1 MKNSIN
7 EIDSVF
13 REKLLDYV
21 EDVSPTFWKR
31 LSIRLYGRKIISG
44 VTAILILLFGLAFWM
59 TPELNRAAAI
69 EQSHINNK
77 ELTPITNQ
85 SKTYETDLNS
95 QIINNTV
102 NASVDINKDEN
113 IITNNKPVL
122 AQSLNEELKPTA
134 DVITNNKE
142 VKESM
147 VPKSN
152 NNISNIMSKETSGIN
167 SIQVSKKSIF
177 NKQNSSIISPIMQNN
192 TFSRFSFSG
201 EVGYDVSWKKLESDN
216 QYNDF
221 KNYRIE
227 NEQPNSNLSFG
238 LKFNYQFKNWII
250 STGLLYTSISEELNY
265 NIKQKIIDPDAGYYN
280 IDTAWVM
287 IYDMDQN
294 LVPMI
299 IGYERT
305 WVDEYK
311 YEVYNVDNSNQYN
324 YLEIPISL
332 GYMFNMKRF
341 SICPTAGMSFGFLYS
356 ASGKL
361 LQMDSV
367 AFTALNKDSKYLQ
380 QSISNINF
388 ALSFEYSITPNYGIY
403 IKPYYKQGLNS
414 IYTNYPLSA
423 KYRNAGVKFGI
434 NIYIN

>member
-13 REKLLDYV
+13 REKLLDYE
-21 EDVSPTFWKR
+21 EDISQGFWKR
-31 LSIRLYGRKIISG
+31 LRIRLYGRKIIG
-44 VTAILILLFGLAFWM
+44 GATAILILLIGLVFWM
-59 TPELNRAAAI
+59 TPELNRAAVI
-69 EQSHINNK
+69 EQSNFNNK
-77 ELTPITNQ
+77 ELILKTNE
-85 SKTYETDLNS
+85 SKVDEADLNS
-95 QIINNTV
+95 QVTHNNV
-102 NASVDINKDEN
+102 NTSVDINKDEN

-122 AQSLNEELKPTA
+122 AQSLNEEPEFSVDL
-134 DVITNNKE
+134 ISNNE
-142 VKESM
+142 QVKESII
-147 VPKSN
+147 PKSN
-152 NNISNIMSKETSGIN
+152 NNISNIMSKETSSVY
-167 SIQVSKKSIF
+167 SIQASKKSIF
-177 NKQNSSIISPIMQNN
+177 NEQNSSIISPNKQNN
-192 TFSRFSFSG
+192 TFIRYSFSM
-201 EVGYDVSWKKLESDN
+201 EVGYDVSWKHLESDN

-265 NIKQKIIDPDAGYYN
+265 NIKQKIIDPDGGFYN
-280 IDTAWVM
+280 IDTAWAM

-332 GYMFNMKRF
+332 GYKFNINKF

-356 ASGKL
+356 ASGNL
-361 LQMDSV
+361 PQMDSV
-367 AFTALNKDSKYLQ
+367 NFSPLDKNSKYLQ

-388 ALSFEYSITPNYGIY
+388 SLSFEYSITPNYGVY